1 MAQKKQVSR
10 LKDLKK
16 SKKCSQYQMY
26 DSRLKKCVEVKGRP
40 LPFMIGKGGY
50 NVDFGFEGM
59 DIESKRL
66 KRKKAIKKPKKNK

>member
-26 DSRLKKCVEVKGRP
+26 DSRLKKCVEVKGRG
-40 LPFMIGKGGY
+40 LPFMIGKGGLVR
-50 NVDFGFEGM
+50 NGG
-59 DIESKRL
+59 
-66 KRKKAIKKPKKNK
+66 KKPLRPNKGK

>member
-26 DSRLKKCVEVKGRP
+26 DSRLKKCVEVKGRS
-40 LPFMIGKGGY
+40 PFNIGMLGKGGY
-50 NVDFGFEGM
+50 GE
-59 DIESKRL
+59 
-66 KRKKAIKKPKKNK
+66 KKPIKPKKGK

>member
-26 DSRLKKCVEVKGRP
+26 DSRLKNISIKDT
-40 LPFMIGKGGY
+40 
-50 NVDFGFEGM
+50 ND
-59 DIESKRL
+59 SKYKRIRRL
-66 KRKKAIKKPKKNK
+66 SHKPVVSEDTDPE